1 MRYNADT
8 DRARLLDD
16 LAAESRAVISK
27 LNPPAPRDIVWS
39 SLEGRWVRQSAA
51 KIEENQLVTN

>member
-1 MRYNADT
+1 MRYNSDT

-27 LNPPAPRDIVWS
+27 LYPPAPRAIVWS
-39 SLEGRWVRQSAA
+39 SLEGRWVPNPAA
-51 KIEENQLVTN
+51 KNADLAYLAK